1 MDHFQEIV
9 KVIAEYKDL
18 DPSEITAERSFE
30 DLGIDSLDAIDILY
44 EVEDKFKIDVPQE
57 ALDFETMRTVG
68 DILSV
73 VETVLADQQD
83 QQTAE

>member
-9 KVIAEYKDL
+9 KVIADYKDL
-18 DPSEITAERSFE
+18 EPSDVTAERSFE

-44 EVEDKFKIDVPQE
+44 EVEDKFGIDVPQD
-57 ALDFETMRTVG
+57 ALDLETMRTVG
-68 DILSV
+68 DILNV
-73 VETVLADQQD
+73 VEQVLAEQQD